1 MYTIENFKAIL
12 RHSAKMS
19 EYIDLALKIQ
29 NAPTTKQSPENLSEV
44 LDEIHRMTQHLSKQM
59 EKGIAQEEDLI
70 KIAAIVKD
78 LKGINIYVAPWGTI
92 IESPITPSI

>member
-19 EYIDLALKIQ
+19 EYIDLAMKIQ
-29 NAPTTKQSPENLSEV
+29 NAPTTKQSSEDLTEV
-44 LDEIHRMTQHLSKQM
+44 LDEIQRMTRHLSKQM
-59 EKGIAQEEDLI
+59 EKGIAQEEDLN

-78 LKGINIYVAPWGTI
+78 LQGVNIYVAPWGPI
-92 IESPITPSI
+92 MESPLTPTI

>member
-19 EYIDLALKIQ
+19 EYIDLAMKIQ
-29 NAPTTKQSPENLSEV
+29 NAPTTKKSSEDLTEI
-44 LDEIHRMTQHLSKQM
+44 LDEIQRMTRHLSKQM
-59 EKGIAQEEDLI
+59 EKGIAQEEDLN

-78 LKGINIYVAPWGTI
+78 LLGVNIYVAAWGPI
-92 IESPITPSI
+92 MESPLTPTI

>member
-12 RHSAKMS
+12 GHSAKMS

-29 NAPTTKQSPENLSEV
+29 NAPTTKQSSGNLSEV

-92 IESPITPSI
+92 IESPIPPSI